1 MIEKMQR
8 FFQCFPST
16 PPIGVKGDYRCS
28 VHFGNTYRSG
38 KAREQASF
46 SPVDVNVITTYT
58 NDFFRS
64 IGMNTVEEP
73 IIYNPLKIDYE
84 KIKRDNVLDE
94 LGDIVWMKFT
104 KDGYL
109 GVVATSNDINFDIPQ
124 NTSEYDK
131 KEWRYNPFLK
141 QKEWVWKHTT
151 SGILVHQLG
160 KVWDTSFVLVF
171 PLSNIPNGYT
181 RGDIERA
188 IGNYLIDK
196 EVPIIDFYSHNY

>member
-1 MIEKMQR
+1 VIDKMHR
-8 FFQCFPST
+8 FFQCFPGT

-28 VHFGNTYRSG
+28 VHYKNTYRLD

-46 SPVDVNVITTYT
+46 SPVDVNVITAYV
-58 NDFFRS
+58 NDFFRA
-64 IGMNTVEEP
+64 IGMNTVESP
-73 IIYNPLKIDYE
+73 VIHNPLQIDYE
-84 KIKRDNVLDE
+84 KIKKDNALGE

-131 KEWRYNPFLK
+131 KEWRYNTFLK
-141 QKEWVWKHTT
+141 QKEWVWKHT
-151 SGILVHQLG
+151 SAGILVHQLG
-160 KVWDTSFVLVF
+160 KVWDTSFVSVF
-171 PLSNIPNGYT
+171 PLPNIPNGYT

-188 IGNYLIDK
+188 IGNYLIDRK
-196 EVPIIDFYSHNY
+196 VPIIDFYSHNY

>member
-1 MIEKMQR
+1 MINKMELYFR
-8 FFQCFPST
+8 CLPGT
-16 PPIGVKGDYRCS
+16 PPIGVKGDHRCS
-28 VHFGNTYRSG
+28 VHFGNTYRLD

-46 SPVDVNVITTYT
+46 SPVDVNVVTTYA

-73 IIYNPLKIDYE
+73 IIYNPLQINYE
-84 KIKRDNVLDE
+84 KIKRDYILHE

-109 GVVATSNDINFDIPQ
+109 GVVATSNDINFDIPN
-124 NTSEYDK
+124 NTADYDK
-131 KEWRYNPFLK
+131 KEWKYNFFLK
-141 QKEWVWKHTT
+141 QKELVWKHTS
-151 SGILVHQLG
+151 SGILVHQLD
-160 KVWDTSFVLVF
+160 KVWDSYFVLVF
-171 PLSNIPNGYT
+171 PLSNIPNGYK

-196 EVPIIDFYSHNY
+196 DVPIIDFYSHNY